1 MEDDILI
8 ELFSVVDVRLIEGVN
23 DLKAFRSM
31 CVIRKGYNGDLGLDR
46 GLQQRKYFEL
56 CLMGIES
63 DPMARLKGGVF
74 KVVL

>member
-1 MEDDILI
+1 
-8 ELFSVVDVRLIEGVN
+8 
-23 DLKAFRSM
+23 M

-63 DPMARLKGGVF
+63 DPMARLEGRSI
-74 KVVL
+74 

>member
-8 ELFSVVDVRLIEGVN
+8 ELLSVVDVRLIEGVN

-63 DPMARLKGGVF
+63 DPMVRSGSGGGSI
-74 KVVL
+74 